1 MIRTQVQLEE
11 RQYRVLKELSA
22 HYQVAVAE
30 LVREAVNMLLETK
43 REVVISSDE
52 RRRRAIAAV
61 GRYHS
66 EVSDL
71 AENHDLYLA
80 QAYEDTAL

>member
-1 MIRTQVQLEE
+1 MIRTQIQLEE
-11 RQYRVLKELSA
+11 QQYRVLKELAA

-30 LVREAVNMLLETK
+30 LVREAVDMLLQA
-43 REVVISSDE
+43 RRGVVVSADE

-80 QAYEDTAL
+80 QAYEDAAL

>member
-30 LVREAVNMLLETK
+30 LVREAVDMLLKTK
-43 REVVISSDE
+43 REVVISTDE

-66 EVSDL
+66 EMSDL
-71 AENHDLYLA
+71 AENHDLYLV
-80 QAYEDTAL
+80 QAYEDAAP

>member
-1 MIRTQVQLEE
+1 MIRTQIQLEE

-30 LVREAVNMLLETK
+30 LVREAVDMLLETK
-43 REVVISSDE
+43 REVVISADE

-66 EVSDL
+66 EMSDL
-71 AENHDLYLA
+71 AENHDLYLV
-80 QAYEDTAL
+80 QAYEDAAP